1 MLLKNLTF
9 DGTIRLES
17 QDRLSKGSYMV
28 PTSDQANDFIQKN
41 ALSSGVTNA
50 VINGVIGWFMF
61 RGKDTLPLTVDTIS
75 GHEKTVFSTGV
86 MTAFILSLILGMIAF
101 FTFRQKAKDFHVA
114 SPELLERPFFF
125 FGVRTVLFYALFVFG
140 TVALAALFLQK
151 FLGTILVT
159 PIIGAIILGI
169 IAGIAS
175 WFINAAVMKAIG
187 RTE

>member
-1 MLLKNLTF
+1 
-9 DGTIRLES
+9 
-17 QDRLSKGSYMV
+17 MV
-28 PTSDQANDFIQKN
+28 PASHQANDFIQKN

-75 GHEKTVFSTGV
+75 GQEKTVFSTGV
-86 MTAFILSLILGMIAF
+86 MTAFTVSIILGTIAF

-125 FGVRTVLFYALFVFG
+125 FGVRTILFYGLFAFG
-140 TVALAALFLQK
+140 TAALGALFLQK

-159 PIIGAIILGI
+159 AVIGAVILGI
-169 IAGIAS
+169 ISGIAA
-175 WFINAAVMKAIG
+175 WFINRSVMKAML
-187 RTE
+187 RPE